1 MFLLTSLI
9 ACMILACVMPFL
21 GRRVLERRIVFVD
34 LALAQFA
41 ATGYAIGLAS
51 DTSGPLWAGGITVV
65 AVLAFAALPYASKL
79 PKEAVMGA
87 MYAVAAAAGMVVLT
101 QLPHAEGH
109 MTDLMFGSLLGASYF
124 DLAVLAALGLL
135 AIIML
140 RFAGNDTY
148 IQRVMFYMALALA
161 VVPAIHA
168 VGIVLVFG
176 MLLLPALAA
185 WQGENNGPVWQA
197 LLVGM
202 FGAVA
207 GVMAAEFLDLPP
219 SSSVVLA
226 LFICGAPMFIWNISK
241 QK

>member
-1 MFLLTSLI
+1 MFLLTSLV
-9 ACMILACVMPFL
+9 ACLVLALVLPFL

-41 ATGYAIGLAS
+41 ATGYAIGLATDS
-51 DTSGPLWAGGITVV
+51 SGPLWAVSITAV
-65 AVLAFAALPYASKL
+65 AVFAFAALPYASKL

-87 MYAVAAAAGMVVLT
+87 MYAVAAAAGMVILT

-109 MTDLMFGSLLGASYF
+109 MSDLMFGSLLGASWY
-124 DLAVLAALGLL
+124 DLVVLAGLGGLAVVTLKFSG
-135 AIIML
+135 
-140 RFAGNDTY
+140 DDSY
-148 IQRVMFYMALALA
+148 VQRVMFYLALALA

-185 WQGENNGPVWQA
+185 WRGGQNGSIWMA
-197 LLVGM
+197 LVISLS
-202 FGAVA
+202 GAVL
-207 GVMAAEFLDLPP
+207 GIFAAEYLDLPP

-226 LFICGAPMFIWNISK
+226 LFICGFPMFIWNVRK
-241 QK
+241 